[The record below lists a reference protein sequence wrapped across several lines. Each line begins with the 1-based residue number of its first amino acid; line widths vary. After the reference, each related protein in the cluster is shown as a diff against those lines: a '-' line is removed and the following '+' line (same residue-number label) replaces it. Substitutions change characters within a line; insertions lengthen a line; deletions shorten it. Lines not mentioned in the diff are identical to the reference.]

1 MFGFGFIKRMKKAA
15 VPDIRSTE
23 RKKDKRY
30 IVVIA
35 VFAVVILLTLIR
47 ALTDESAAEQLRSLK
62 FSIGDGIMLAL
73 AAGGYIYLKGR
84 GRK

>member
-15 VPDIRSTE
+15 VPDMRSTDG
-23 RKKDKRY
+23 KKDKRY

-35 VFAVVILLTLIR
+35 VFAVIILIALIR
-47 ALTDESAAEQLRSLK
+47 AGTDPAVGEQIRRLRFSAA
-62 FSIGDGIMLAL
+62 DGVILAL
-73 AAGGYIYLKGR
+73 AAGGYFYLKGR